1 MDSGT
6 STTSVWLS
14 TNGTASYGNDY
25 VVMKVEDDGTLNP
38 RLYFK
43 LLKKKLKKFNMIQE
57 MRLKSRIKAVEKA
70 FDAAVENGQEAL
82 ARKFLEKVC
91 KETREATLYAKG
103 YKLYVEEKD
112 VMKNKN
118 KIKGG
123 HISDTLYADYT
134 RVIPKDVIAKKK
146 AAEPFFDEFIILHY
160 WNEKAKDVKKM
171 DPDERSKMRDPILFG
186 KIKETN
192 RWYFIADWEDE
203 YCDLT
208 FEKLIDYMGK
218 DDEDVMLPKVPTFE
232 EVKK

>member
-1 MDSGT
+1 MDNGT
-6 STTSVWLS
+6 STTWMAY
-14 TNGTASYGNDY
+14 NGTASYNNEY

-43 LLKKKLKKFNMIQE
+43 LLKKKIKKFNILQA
-57 MRLKSRIKAVEKA
+57 MRLKSRIKAIEKA
-70 FDAAVENGQEAL
+70 FDVAVENGQEAL
-82 ARKFLEKVC
+82 ARKFLERVC

-134 RVIPKDVIAKKK
+134 RVIPDNVVKKK
-146 AAEPFFDEFIILHY
+146 KEAESFFDEFIILHY
-160 WNEKAKDVKKM
+160 WNPKAKDVKKM
-171 DPDERSKMRDPILFG
+171 DEDEKSKMRDPILFG

-218 DDEDVMLPKVPTFE
+218 EDKDVMLLNKPTLQI
-232 EVKK
+232 